1 MTENKQNNP
10 ETVKWMSFLAYFGIL
25 FFLPL
30 VVVPGSE
37 EGKFH
42 ANQGL
47 TLFLAY
53 IALFVVARILLI
65 IPIIKIFGYILI
77 WLGPIACLALAI
89 IGMINALNSEQK
101 KLPIIGEYTFLK

>member
-10 ETVKWMSFLAYFGIL
+10 ETVKWMSFLAYWGIL

-30 VVVPGSE
+30 VVVPTSE

-47 TLFLAY
+47 TLLLAGIAVSIVSSILSAIPFIRFLGT
-53 IALFVVARILLI
+53 LLSVVGGA
-65 IPIIKIFGYILI
+65 
-77 WLGPIACLALAI
+77 ACLVLAI
-89 IGMINALNSEQK
+89 IGMINALNGEQK
-101 KLPIIGEYTFLK
+101 KLPFIGEYTFLK